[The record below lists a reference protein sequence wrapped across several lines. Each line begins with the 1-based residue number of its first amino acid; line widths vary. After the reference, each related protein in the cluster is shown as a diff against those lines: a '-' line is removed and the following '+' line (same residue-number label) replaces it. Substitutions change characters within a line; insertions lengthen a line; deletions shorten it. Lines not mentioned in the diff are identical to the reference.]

1 MTDSN
6 QGVYHKS
13 VLVNE
18 VLHYLQPS
26 PGKLYVD
33 VTFGG
38 GGHSRAILQKEP
50 TCKVIAFDWDQVAI
64 ERNAPA
70 LQEEFGDRIKVIFGN
85 FILIERL
92 LAKEGISKVDGI
104 LADFGTSQFQI
115 SQKPGFS
122 FQSDTPLDMRMSP
135 AHQKVTAAHILNVA
149 SEAEL
154 AKIIFEYGED
164 RYSRRIA
171 REIVAARKL
180 HRFHTTGQLVDLI
193 EKIAPSRYGAIHPA
207 TRVFQALRI
216 AVNNE
221 LENIETFLKS
231 ALKVLAPQ
239 GRFVCISFH
248 SLEDRIVKTVFREQK
263 GVLQI
268 LTPKPVQASDAEL
281 VANPS
286 ARSAKLRA
294 ACRL

>member
-33 VTFGG
+33 ATFGG
-38 GGHSRAILQKEP
+38 GGHSRAILQKDP
-50 TCKVIAFDWDQVAI
+50 TCRVIAFDWDQFAI
-64 ERNAPA
+64 ERNAPV
-70 LQEEFGDRIKVIFGN
+70 LQEEFGDRINIVFGN

-92 LAKEGISKVDGI
+92 LAKAGISKIDGV

-122 FQSDTPLDMRMSP
+122 FQLDTPLDMRMSP
-135 AHQKVTAAHILNVA
+135 AHQKNTAAHILNVA
-149 SEAEL
+149 SEFEL
-154 AKIIFEYGED
+154 AKIFFDYGEE

-171 REIVAARKL
+171 REIVEARKQ
-180 HRFHTTGQLVDLI
+180 HRFHTTGQLVALI
-193 EKIAPSRYGAIHPA
+193 EKLSPFRHGPIHPA

-221 LENIETFLKS
+221 LENIEAFLKS

-239 GRFVCISFH
+239 GRLVCISFH
-248 SLEDRIVKTVFREQK
+248 SLEDRIVKNFFREQK

-268 LTPKPVQASDAEL
+268 LTPKPVQATEDEL
-281 VANPS
+281 DVNPS